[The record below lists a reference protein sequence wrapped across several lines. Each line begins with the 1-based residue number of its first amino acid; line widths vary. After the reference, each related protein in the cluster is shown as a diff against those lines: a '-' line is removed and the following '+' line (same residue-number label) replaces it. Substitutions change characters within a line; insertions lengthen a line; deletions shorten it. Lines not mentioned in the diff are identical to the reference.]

1 MNKGKSVLEAK
12 GANRALLEQAAGSIG
27 SAGKGPIDSA
37 LTLETA
43 TGALATGIRSVEAE
57 EVGLHDSAVTLEIAT
72 GALAPG
78 IRGVA
83 AADVGQQFFIREGE
97 SFPGEQAS
105 ASGRADPSSPDR
117 HVSERRREES
127 DGPISPGQHAVER
140 ECGREFSFPPGPISP
155 AQPFSERKS
164 GREDPN
170 SPRRRPSF
178 GARELVASVEAAHR

>member
-1 MNKGKSVLEAK
+1 M
-12 GANRALLEQAAGSIG
+12 
-27 SAGKGPIDSA
+27 
-37 LTLETA
+37 TLEIA
-43 TGALATGIRSVEAE
+43 TGALATGIR
-57 EVGLHDSAVTLEIAT
+57 
-72 GALAPG
+72 
-78 IRGVA
+78 GVA
-83 AADVGQQFFIREGE
+83 AEENGQYEFFEREGE

-117 HVSERRREES
+117 HVSERGREES

-170 SPRRRPSF
+170 SPRDLVL
-178 GARELVASVEAAHR
+178 ARASSPPR